1 MKKHADLFPPF
12 YQTTKH
18 PLFVLNKKT
27 PKLIFFYSSYLQT
40 AASPSLSA
48 LAILSPSLPA
58 PRLSLSRR
66 LSFSQPLPNLNSL
79 STSHKPL
86 PLSPLSTLSTLSLS
100 NLDSNLE
107 LQLKTIL
114 KTHLGVASIEDSC

>member
-40 AASPSLSA
+40 AVSPSLPA

-66 LSFSQPLPNLNSL
+66 LLFSQPLPNLNSL
-79 STSHKPL
+79 NISQTSPSL
-86 PLSPLSTLSTLSLS
+86 PAVNSLNS
-100 NLDSNLE
+100 LAV
-107 LQLKTIL
+107 QLKF
-114 KTHLGVASIEDSC
+114 KFGASIEDHLEDSSWSSFN

>member
-1 MKKHADLFPPF
+1 MKKHVGLFPPF
-12 YQTTKH
+12 IRQQNIRFLYLT
-18 PLFVLNKKT
+18 KKT
-27 PKLIFFYSSYLQT
+27 SKLIFFYSSYLQT